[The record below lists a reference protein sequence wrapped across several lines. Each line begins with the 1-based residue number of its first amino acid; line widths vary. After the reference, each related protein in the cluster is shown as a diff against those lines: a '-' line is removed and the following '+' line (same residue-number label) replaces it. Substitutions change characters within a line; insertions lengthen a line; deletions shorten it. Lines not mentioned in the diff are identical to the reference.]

1 MTAVSGLA
9 NSPWLFAFAY
19 IGLVAALLAGL
30 YFLIRYL
37 VARNKPD
44 EPPVFR
50 EELDVQASEEVQLD
64 VRLQNLENQLQQLI
78 AINIQLNERLKWV
91 EGQMGV
97 ALSRGTF
104 GDRKAT
110 TEEQVCQAFEQ
121 GKTVSEL
128 AHQFGRSKG
137 EIELMLNLRRIRRGG
152 VR

>member
-1 MTAVSGLA
+1 MSEIGGLA
-9 NSPWLFAFAY
+9 NPWLFTVAY
-19 IGLVAALLAGL
+19 IGLVAALLVGL
-30 YFLIRYL
+30 YFLIRY
-37 VARNKPD
+37 VAERNRSAPPPGFQD
-44 EPPVFR
+44 EL
-50 EELDVQASEEVQLD
+50 EAQTSEEVQLD
-64 VRLQNLENQLQQLI
+64 VRLGNLENQLQQLI

-137 EIELMLNLRRIRRGG
+137 EIELMLNLRRIRKGG